1 MSRPEPRRPR
11 TSPGRR
17 QRGLVLGRRFAG
29 AFFVVV
35 VVLALAL
42 GRGGAGFFF
51 AAGFVAAGILIPFLI
66 AFVVLALALG
76 RAGAG
81 FFFFAAGFVPVV
93 AAAPDDTRDE
103 CLVRCRV
110 LVGVAASAIEDRAN
124 AATSATTS
132 VFSVL
137 RIMRLR

>member
-51 AAGFVAAGILIPFLI
+51 AAGFVA
-66 AFVVLALALG
+66 
-76 RAGAG
+76 
-81 FFFFAAGFVPVV
+81 V
-93 AAAPDDTRDE
+93 AEAAPEDTRDE

-110 LVGVAASAIEDRAN
+110 FVVVAASAIEDRAN